1 MTGETGYPPI
11 IEILMI
17 NAYYIVYY
25 KFTKNVIL

>member
-1 MTGETGYPPI
+1 MTGETGYPQI